1 LNDITTHN
9 AIYADPRHPWPFDG
23 LAKRLSL
30 LFDKLYL
37 TENLQVTCEIVGGG
51 SATYE
56 HDANCGTLQYLAQK
70 GLILVPEDLGY
81 ASGEAFLRDN
91 IKGATARIQ
100 RQLLKVGNPS
110 NNCEPGEHSYVG
122 QPDIGDWEAHDGTH
136 PRAIKGGAKDP
147 RIPLL
152 KRQYESLLLRRNAA
166 VLRHAGVD
174 EVVIVG
180 RLFEEPRDQ
189 WKRTH
194 PVWKVVI
201 NEMPDFDCRA
211 PWEDVFAF
219 RKEDRTQHFV
229 RNLRRWIRKIVAEEW
244 SRAEL
249 EDEIR
254 ELVYEYER
262 YLRTARLSAGERRA
276 DMPHYRRRRAGR
288 GYH

>member
-1 LNDITTHN
+1 
-9 AIYADPRHPWPFDG
+9 
-23 LAKRLSL
+23 
-30 LFDKLYL
+30 
-37 TENLQVTCEIVGGG
+37 
-51 SATYE
+51 
-56 HDANCGTLQYLAQK
+56 
-70 GLILVPEDLGY
+70 
-81 ASGEAFLRDN
+81 
-91 IKGATARIQ
+91 
-100 RQLLKVGNPS
+100 
-110 NNCEPGEHSYVG
+110 
-122 QPDIGDWEAHDGTH
+122 
-136 PRAIKGGAKDP
+136 
-147 RIPLL
+147 
-152 KRQYESLLLRRNAA
+152 
-166 VLRHAGVD
+166 LRHAGVD

-180 RLFEEPRDQ
+180 RLFEEPRDE

-262 YLRTARLSAGERRA
+262 YLRTARLSAGKGVLTCLITGTAERGEDIIKLRLTKIA
-276 DMPHYRRRRAGR
+276 NLVSAIIDRKTKLLETELLAAGR
-288 GYH
+288 ELALIPELKRHFPS